1 MGALG
6 VGPESRGCSGWS
18 DALVWAMMRI
28 MALVGDGGSPP
39 QGRPARSPG
48 DSRPEKRRGSA
59 EPTVLLVGA
68 DKSFHTAIAAA
79 LAQHGVY
86 VETAPAHG
94 VVDAVVAAAPDLVLL
109 VGDAALDGGS
119 SVLAHL
125 HTSPQSSV
133 TPVAILAD
141 DTALDERLRAFRH
154 GAAAVIPRSASVD
167 AIADRVAK
175 LAREIPERDGGT
187 VGYVGEATLEEL
199 VQALSKELRSG
210 ILSVRTSKGTDDESI
225 RVVLGGGRPLA
236 QTIDEFVSRIR
247 KHVVHAEPL
256 KYEFD
261 ERAGGTVQLLGADAL
276 EHGSVA
282 DDVAGL
288 RILLADEDAARA
300 DAVAQ
305 ALRSH
310 KAEVVVT
317 DFDPP
322 DMRFQRLRQLDP
334 AILMIDEPSL
344 RAPGFRLVRRMRRD
358 TRLRWGSLLVVRW
371 DEIWSN
377 TDGAARIARTLGT
390 LAALAEPERSL
401 AERIDLGAAF
411 DTRLEITGPARLLRA
426 IAASPHAIRITV
438 HNPRVQV
445 RVDVSDHLIAGA
457 RAQMQGDA
465 GPPIEGAVALS
476 ALLVLGTG
484 RVHVERIAEADT
496 VNIMSPVDV
505 ALSLADSEAPPLAP
519 SLPAPGPDSPDG
531 VSTPPEEGVPGKSR
545 RTTGVWVVLGVFS
558 VIFGVAIAVF
568 VSRMLRREP
577 PPAAPVAV
585 APRAIATTA
594 TAPRAPMPS
603 ATVAPTPSAS
613 AEAPAPATSG
623 GEPGKAEGAATEVS
637 GESTAKAPTC
647 EEIVGP
653 SWSLLSSDQPRRA
666 LNELALGRRALM
678 LGKID
683 EAQQCICR
691 SAVLDPT
698 NPESFLA
705 LVKLFLLRRDANQA
719 RQWAERAAKQ
729 HAGNADVIDLYGDA
743 LARAGDAD
751 RARTMWLETAKT
763 DPNDNAGVRHVAY
776 AFVRAGERSVRG
788 ADYAQADRF
797 YRRAILLD
805 PLNGSAAAGLS
816 RVELV
821 QNELPS
827 ALYWAKRAV
836 AIEPRDSNL
845 HIMLGDVLERSGDG
859 EAARAEWKMAY
870 EMDPHNFRAASR
882 MLRASK

>member
-1 MGALG
+1 
-6 VGPESRGCSGWS
+6 
-18 DALVWAMMRI
+18 MMRI
-28 MALVGDGGSPP
+28 MALPGDGGSPP

-48 DSRPEKRRGSA
+48 DNRPERRRGTA

-109 VGDAALDGGS
+109 VGEAATDGGS

-133 TPVAILAD
+133 APVAILAD

-210 ILSVRTSKGTDDESI
+210 ILSVRTAKGTEDESI

-236 QTIDEFVSRIR
+236 QTIDEFVTRIR

-276 EHGSVA
+276 EHGSTA

-288 RILLADEDAARA
+288 RILLADVDAARA

-322 DMRFQRLRQLDP
+322 DLRFQRLRQLDP

-371 DEIWSN
+371 DEIWSS

-401 AERIDLGAAF
+401 AERIDLGTAF

-519 SLPAPGPDSPDG
+519 SLPAPGPDGPEG
-531 VSTPPEEGVPGKSR
+531 VSTPPEGPPGASR
-545 RTTGVWVVLGVFS
+545 RTTGIWVVLGIFS
-558 VIFGVAIAVF
+558 VIFGVAVAVF
-568 VSRMLRREP
+568 VSRALREP
-577 PPAAPVAV
+577 EPPRA
-585 APRAIATTA
+585 AIATV
-594 TAPRAPMPS
+594 PRAPAATAMAPTAASVPAPAPS
-603 ATVAPTPSAS
+603 AG
-613 AEAPAPATSG
+613 AEAPAASASG
-623 GEPGKAEGAATEVS
+623 GEPTKAEGSPTEVS
-637 GESTAKAPTC
+637 GESTAKAPSC

-666 LNELALGRRALM
+666 LTEVFLGRRALM
-678 LGKID
+678 LGKVD
-683 EAQQCICR
+683 DAQQGFCR
-691 SAVLDPT
+691 AAILDPT
-698 NPESFLA
+698 KPDAFIA
-705 LVKLFLLRRDANQA
+705 LVKLFLLRHDADQA

-729 HAGNADVIDLYGDA
+729 HPGNAEVLDLYGDA

-763 DPNDNAGVRHVAY
+763 DPGDNAGVRHVAY
-776 AFVRAGERSVRG
+776 AFVRAGERSVRA

-821 QNELPS
+821 QGEVPA

-845 HIMLGDVLERSGDG
+845 HIMLGDVLERSGER
-859 EAARAEWKMAY
+859 EAAKAEWKMAY
-870 EMDPHNFRAASR
+870 EMDPQNFRAASR

>member
-1 MGALG
+1 
-6 VGPESRGCSGWS
+6 
-18 DALVWAMMRI
+18 
-28 MALVGDGGSPP
+28 MALPGDGGAP
-39 QGRPARSPG
+39 QGRVARLPG
-48 DSRPEKRRGSA
+48 ESKPERRKGSA

-109 VGDAALDGGS
+109 VGDAATDGGS

-133 TPVAILAD
+133 IPVAILAD

-167 AIADRVAK
+167 AIADRVSK

-210 ILSVRTSKGTDDESI
+210 ILSVRTSKDTDDESI

-276 EHGSVA
+276 EQGSSA

-288 RILLADEDAARA
+288 RILLADEDSARA

-322 DMRFQRLRQLDP
+322 DLRFQRLRQLDP

-377 TDGAARIARTLGT
+377 TDGAAKIARTLGT

-457 RAQMQGDA
+457 RAQMQGDD
-465 GPPIEGAVALS
+465 GSPLEGAVALS

-484 RVHVERIAEADT
+484 RVHIERIPEADT

-505 ALSLADSEAPPLAP
+505 ALSLADSESPPLAP
-519 SLPAPGPDSPDG
+519 SLPAPAPGTVDDSMPA
-531 VSTPPEEGVPGKSR
+531 PEGVPARGLR
-545 RTTGVWVVLGVFS
+545 RTTAVWVVVGVFS
-558 VIFGVAIAVF
+558 VIFGIGAAALISRSRPVPQPAPVPRAAVLQ
-568 VSRMLRREP
+568 RAP
-577 PPAAPVAV
+577 APVATPAA
-585 APRAIATTA
+585 APTSATS
-594 TAPRAPMPS
+594 APAPS
-603 ATVAPTPSAS
+603 ANAEATVAAGGG
-613 AEAPAPATSG
+613 APKEQGATD
-623 GEPGKAEGAATEVS
+623 VS
-637 GESTAKAPTC
+637 GETTAKAPTC

-653 SWSLLSSDQPRRA
+653 SWSLLSSDQPKRA
-666 LNELALGRRALM
+666 VSEITLGRRAMM

-683 EAQQCICR
+683 DAQQSFCR
-691 SAVLDPT
+691 AAILDPT
-698 NPESFLA
+698 KPEAFIA
-705 LVKLFLLRRDANQA
+705 LVKVFLQRHDADQA

-729 HAGNADVIDLYGDA
+729 HAGNADVLDLYGDA

-751 RARTMWLETAKT
+751 RARTQWLETAKT
-763 DPNDNAGVRHVAY
+763 DPDDNPAVRHVAY
-776 AFVRAGERSVRG
+776 AFVRAAERSVRA

-797 YRRAILLD
+797 YLRAILLD

-821 QNELPS
+821 QGEIKA

-836 AIEPRDSNL
+836 AIEPHDSNL
-845 HIMLGDVLERSGDG
+845 HIMLGDVFERSGDG

-870 EMDPHNFRAASR
+870 DLDPHSFRAASR

>member
-1 MGALG
+1 MVTGPG
-6 VGPESRGCSGWS
+6 VGDDG
-18 DALVWAMMRI
+18 AI
-28 MALVGDGGSPP
+28 MALLGDGGSPP
-39 QGRPARSPG
+39 EGRPGRVALP
-48 DSRPEKRRGSA
+48 SRPDRRRGSA

-68 DKSFHTAIAAA
+68 DKSFHNAIAAA

-86 VETAPAHG
+86 VETTPAHG

-109 VGDAALDGGS
+109 VGDAASDGGS

-133 TPVAILAD
+133 IPVAILAD

-175 LAREIPERDGGT
+175 LAREIPDRDGGT

-210 ILSVRTSKGTDDESI
+210 ILSVRTAKGTEDESI

-276 EHGSVA
+276 EHTGTA

-300 DAVAQ
+300 DTVAQ
-305 ALRSH
+305 ALRGH

-322 DMRFQRLRQLDP
+322 DTRFQRLRQLDP

-344 RAPGFRLVRRMRRD
+344 RGPGFRLVRRMRRD

-371 DEIWSN
+371 DEIWTN
-377 TDGAARIARTLGT
+377 TDGAAKIARTLGT

-401 AERIDLGAAF
+401 AERIDLGSSF
-411 DTRLEITGPARLLRA
+411 DTRLEITGPSRLLRA
-426 IAASPHAIRITV
+426 VAGSPHTTRLTV
-438 HNPRVQV
+438 HNPRIQV

-457 RAQMQGDA
+457 RAQLQQDA
-465 GPPIEGAVALS
+465 GPPLEGAVALS

-484 RVHVERIAEADT
+484 RVHIERLSEADT

-531 VSTPPEEGVPGKSR
+531 VISTPPAGIAPATRRRATAIWGIVGLFSIVLGIGVAVLVSKSR
-545 RTTGVWVVLGVFS
+545 R
-558 VIFGVAIAVF
+558 
-568 VSRMLRREP
+568 EP
-577 PPAAPVAV
+577 LPAAAPVA
-585 APRAIATTA
+585 TA
-594 TAPRAPMPS
+594 QR
-603 ATVAPTPSAS
+603 
-613 AEAPAPATSG
+613 PATPKPAVVPIPPPAQSVAR
-623 GEPGKAEGAATEVS
+623 EPAASSSDEPPTADVATDMS
-637 GESTAKAPTC
+637 GESTTKAPTC

-653 SWSLLSSDQPRRA
+653 SWSLLSNDQPKRA
-666 LNELALGRRALM
+666 LAEVGLGRRALM
-678 LGKID
+678 LGRVND
-683 EAQQCICR
+683 AQQCFCR
-691 SAVLDPT
+691 AAVLDPT
-698 NPESFLA
+698 NADALVG
-705 LVKLFLLRRDANQA
+705 LVKLFLLRRDATQA
-719 RQWAERAAKQ
+719 RQWGERAAKE
-729 HAGNADVIDLYGDA
+729 HAGNADIMDLYGDA

-751 RARTMWLETAKT
+751 RARALWLETAKT
-763 DPNDNAGVRHVAY
+763 DPSNTGGVRQVAY

-797 YRRAILLD
+797 YRRASLLD
-805 PLNGSAAAGLS
+805 PLNATAAAGLS

-821 QNELPS
+821 QGEIKA

-836 AIEPRDSNL
+836 ALEPHDSDL
-845 HIMLGDVLERSGDG
+845 HIMLGDVFERSGDS
-859 EAARAEWKMAY
+859 EAARAEWKAAY
-870 EMDPHNFRAASR
+870 EIEPHNFRAASR

>member
-1 MGALG
+1 
-6 VGPESRGCSGWS
+6 
-18 DALVWAMMRI
+18 
-28 MALVGDGGSPP
+28 
-39 QGRPARSPG
+39 
-48 DSRPEKRRGSA
+48 
-59 EPTVLLVGA
+59 VLLVGA
-68 DKSFHTAIAAA
+68 DKSFHTAIASA

-109 VGDAALDGGS
+109 VGDAAIDGGS

-133 TPVAILAD
+133 APVAILAD

-210 ILSVRTSKGTDDESI
+210 ILSVRTAKGTEDESI

-276 EHGSVA
+276 EHGSSA

-305 ALRSH
+305 ALRGH

-322 DMRFQRLRQLDP
+322 DTRFQRLRQLDP

-457 RAQMQGDA
+457 RAQMQGDS
-465 GPPIEGAVALS
+465 GPPLEGAVALS

-484 RVHVERIAEADT
+484 RVHVERISEADT

-505 ALSLADSEAPPLAP
+505 AVSLADSEAPPLAP
-519 SLPAPGPDSPDG
+519 SLPAPGPSDAPEGLS
-531 VSTPPEEGVPGKSR
+531 SPPEAGPPGALR
-545 RTTGVWVVLGVFS
+545 RTTAVWIVVGIFS
-558 VIFGVAIAVF
+558 VIFGVAVAVF
-568 VSRMLRREP
+568 VSRTVRQGAA
-577 PPAAPVAV
+577 PAAPVA
-585 APRAIATTA
+585 ALPRATA
-594 TAPRAPMPS
+594 TATAAAPAPPPS
-603 ATVAPTPSAS
+603 AARAAPSAS
-613 AEAPAPATSG
+613 AEAPTGASSAEPAKPEES
-623 GEPGKAEGAATEVS
+623 PTEVS
-637 GESTAKAPTC
+637 GESAAKAPSC

-666 LNELALGRRALM
+666 LSELAAGRRALM
-678 LGKID
+678 LGKVD

-729 HAGNADVIDLYGDA
+729 HAGNADVVDLYGDA

-821 QNELPS
+821 QGEVPS

-845 HIMLGDVLERSGDG
+845 HIMLGDVLERSGNG